1 MFDLLRNGVIDSK
14 KVKVFVLDE
23 ADVMMDRQGL
33 GDQSIKIK
41 KYCSYIEIMI
51 RGGGGGGR

>member
-1 MFDLLRNGVIDSK
+1 MFDLLRSGVIDSR

-33 GDQSIKIK
+33 GEQSIKIK
-41 KYCSYIEIMI
+41 K
-51 RGGGGGGR
+51 